1 MPRCTRAPAR
11 GGRRRNVRSRNS
23 KDKLGRALADEGAV
37 GRRRDDIAEQRPVE
51 GVDAGRRDTD
61 RAEAEREDRVFRVPR
76 IVMQGAVGRQ
86 QGQVCVSAKR
96 TVERYERG
104 SGIRLCGPF
113 VLESAGTGLGVGT
126 AVDATLGT
134 ITTAPGFVAAQIPV
148 VAEREPTLGI
158 DERLGIG
165 QRERRKP

>member
-1 MPRCTRAPAR
+1 
-11 GGRRRNVRSRNS
+11 
-23 KDKLGRALADEGAV
+23 
-37 GRRRDDIAEQRPVE
+37 
-51 GVDAGRRDTD
+51 
-61 RAEAEREDRVFRVPR
+61 
-76 IVMQGAVGRQ
+76 MQGAIGRQ

-113 VLESAGTGLGVGT
+113 VLEPAGTGLGVGT

-134 ITTAPGFVAAQIPV
+134 ITTASGFVAAQIPV